1 MSGGS
6 GGKLAVLFVHGVG
19 IREPDYARSAI
30 RELRKEFARS
40 TNGAAA
46 VDDLLIESVYWSP
59 AVMEREDRL
68 LKGAFPDRAGGWFS
82 GLNNLTHRISNG
94 SNLSLLPLA
103 LSGLVRHVPGM
114 PRIHWPTLRWA
125 VSNFV
130 GDIVAYQVSP
140 NSRVVYDAVHACID
154 EALQRLAAQA
164 PDAPLIVVAHSLGSV
179 IAADH
184 FYDLHKGR
192 RSAATPLERGETFTS
207 FYTLGSPIAL
217 WMERFGDFSQPV
229 TIPGKTSDDP
239 VIAAAAEWINFY
251 DADDVLAY
259 PLKGLSADYDEA
271 VDEDRSVS
279 VGAML
284 LGMSPV
290 SHVAYWND
298 KSVLRPIAN
307 SLAWLWNAR
316 RDPDVRAA
324 GRADRRP

>member
-1 MSGGS
+1 
-6 GGKLAVLFVHGVG
+6 
-19 IREPDYARSAI
+19 
-30 RELRKEFARS
+30 
-40 TNGAAA
+40 
-46 VDDLLIESVYWSP
+46 
-59 AVMEREDRL
+59 
-68 LKGAFPDRAGGWFS
+68 
-82 GLNNLTHRISNG
+82 
-94 SNLSLLPLA
+94 
-103 LSGLVRHVPGM
+103 M

-130 GDIVAYQVSP
+130 GDIVAYQVTP
-140 NSRVVYDAVHACID
+140 NSRVVYDAVHACVD

-192 RSAATPLERGETFTS
+192 RSAGPPRWNAARPSPRSTHWAARSRCGWSGSATSAGRC
-207 FYTLGSPIAL
+207 
-217 WMERFGDFSQPV
+217 RF
-229 TIPGKTSDDP
+229 PGKTSDDP

-251 DADDVLAY
+251 DADDVLAF